1 MSVYVQYDEWGRM
14 GNRMFQLAFGYLLA
28 KQKGVKLS
36 HTGLPNFEI
45 RPSVLSA
52 NQVNAIYIK
61 SYGDNYVDMDELLK
75 TDKDI
80 VVNSFVQKAEY
91 YKPFRKDLI
100 NFFNIRQHSI
110 NKDKLIVH
118 IRETDYKDIGVFL
131 GYDFYKKL
139 ITDSGFTDVIIVT
152 DNSKC
157 DTVQRLV
164 SEGCRLNSEGYV
176 DKFTHTSDARAM
188 NDFDT
193 LLQSENIA
201 ISQSSFSWWAA
212 FLGDH
217 KNIIFP
223 YKSDGGIWPVKPQKD
238 NIDLYFDYGSSKYYI
253 S

>member
-36 HTGLPNFEI
+36 HTGLQNFEI

-164 SEGCRLNSEGYV
+164 SEGCRLNSEGLSLI
-176 DKFTHTSDARAM
+176 H
-188 NDFDT
+188 
-193 LLQSENIA
+193 I
-201 ISQSSFSWWAA
+201 
-212 FLGDH
+212 
-217 KNIIFP
+217 
-223 YKSDGGIWPVKPQKD
+223 
-238 NIDLYFDYGSSKYYI
+238 
-253 S
+253 